1 MIKFLRRAV
10 ILLFVFVLGV
20 AGSSFLLNSETTDD
34 RSDMNDPVFP
44 EVMVDFDGNYANRMY
59 GYAQPMQSDFT
70 RDSVTPIDTSKE
82 LSFVINAYDTKVKSL
97 SYEIRTSDGSKVLEN
112 RKIKSLDKQDSY
124 LKTTIK
130 LSSDLLMNQEY
141 SLQLSLETNKGTAYY
156 YTRVVSRSNV
166 NAAQYV
172 KFASSFYE
180 KCLDKASAEDLTA
193 YLESDTSST
202 STNYTDININST
214 FAQISWGNL
223 NPQIYRK
230 GIPVVKDINET
241 TASLSVE
248 YQIAALDEDGNQE
261 IYDVTEFYR
270 MRYTET
276 RIMLLDFKRSA
287 SQVFEE
293 SSISISD
300 KGLLLGVR
308 EKNVEYMMNENAGVL
323 AFVQEG
329 DLWSYSPDDGKFSRI
344 FSFRKETDGDFRDS
358 RYQHNIKI
366 IRVEDNGDVDF
377 VLYGYMNRG
386 VHEGYE
392 GLVVYHFNSDKN
404 VVEEKAFIP
413 ISESYEFLK
422 RDLGK
427 LSYVNEQ
434 NELFLLFAQNL
445 YKVDIEG
452 NSYEIL
458 EEGIKYDNFVAS
470 DNNDHAAWLV
480 TEGDSKG
487 CIREI
492 DFDTKKTRTIT
503 CEEGQRLRTAGF
515 INEDLVYGILQ
526 KSDILTDSNGHRS
539 EGIQTLRIEDFD
551 GNVKKEYYRDGLY
564 ITNISVG
571 NTLIEFELS
580 AKSGDTY
587 TVQKKDTIMNNGKAT
602 ANNVKIELISA
613 SRTGV
618 RVKLVLSETAQT
630 ENPLAFYAK
639 ISNTKEE
646 FINLDKQIPQESTYY
661 VYARGGLDSTWTD
674 PAKAVQRADEQGGVV
689 LNRAQQY
696 VWERG
701 NKKTKIQLDTMEIPD
716 IVLEGTLDKKILKKK
731 LRKTGTVIDL
741 SGCSL
746 DSVLYEVSAQRPVI
760 AKTGDNT
767 SVVIVGYDEYNTYLY
782 DPVKKETYPYG
793 MNDSTDLFQKAGNI
807 FITYIEAVQA
817 VQE

>member
-344 FSFRKETDGDFRDS
+344 FSFRKETDRF
-358 RYQHNIKI
+358 Q
-366 IRVEDNGDVDF
+366 
-377 VLYGYMNRG
+377 
-386 VHEGYE
+386 
-392 GLVVYHFNSDKN
+392 
-404 VVEEKAFIP
+404 
-413 ISESYEFLK
+413 
-422 RDLGK
+422 
-427 LSYVNEQ
+427 
-434 NELFLLFAQNL
+434 
-445 YKVDIEG
+445 
-452 NSYEIL
+452 
-458 EEGIKYDNFVAS
+458 
-470 DNNDHAAWLV
+470 
-480 TEGDSKG
+480 
-487 CIREI
+487 
-492 DFDTKKTRTIT
+492 
-503 CEEGQRLRTAGF
+503 GF
-515 INEDLVYGILQ
+515 
-526 KSDILTDSNGHRS
+526 
-539 EGIQTLRIEDFD
+539 
-551 GNVKKEYYRDGLY
+551 
-564 ITNISVG
+564 
-571 NTLIEFELS
+571 
-580 AKSGDTY
+580 
-587 TVQKKDTIMNNGKAT
+587 
-602 ANNVKIELISA
+602 
-613 SRTGV
+613 
-618 RVKLVLSETAQT
+618 
-630 ENPLAFYAK
+630 
-639 ISNTKEE
+639 
-646 FINLDKQIPQESTYY
+646 QIP
-661 VYARGGLDSTWTD
+661 A
-674 PAKAVQRADEQGGVV
+674 
-689 LNRAQQY
+689 
-696 VWERG
+696 
-701 NKKTKIQLDTMEIPD
+701 
-716 IVLEGTLDKKILKKK
+716 
-731 LRKTGTVIDL
+731 
-741 SGCSL
+741 
-746 DSVLYEVSAQRPVI
+746 
-760 AKTGDNT
+760 
-767 SVVIVGYDEYNTYLY
+767 
-782 DPVKKETYPYG
+782 
-793 MNDSTDLFQKAGNI
+793 
-807 FITYIEAVQA
+807 
-817 VQE
+817 

>member
-1 MIKFLRRAV
+1 MIKGIVLAV
-10 ILLFVFVLGV
+10 FFAGALLISNYVMNRGTDDKIMTMGEPTLPVVSFTVSGQEINLLSGYVDQMDVTAMRDTITPLESNGTLQAEIAENGNKISKISYKVYSLDGADTYAEGKVKEEDGKVTLELGTALDQSAQEAVLKLTLTLGSGEAQKKVNYFTRIEKPDEITAWKCLTFAKDFHAKALDQSDEDTLSMYLEPGEESDNTTYQTVNIHSDITHIQWGDLNPEIVGDVQWSLKESNSVYTSILAKYQVRCQDDKEETARYNVKEFFRIRSVGDTIYLLDYNRDLQEVFSSRSVMDQKGILLGIVPEDVPY
-20 AGSSFLLNSETTDD
+20 ET
-34 RSDMNDPVFP
+34 N
-44 EVMVDFDGNYANRMY
+44 
-59 GYAQPMQSDFT
+59 
-70 RDSVTPIDTSKE
+70 
-82 LSFVINAYDTKVKSL
+82 
-97 SYEIRTSDGSKVLEN
+97 
-112 RKIKSLDKQDSY
+112 KQDS
-124 LKTTIK
+124 I
-130 LSSDLLMNQEY
+130 
-141 SLQLSLETNKGTAYY
+141 
-156 YTRVVSRSNV
+156 
-166 NAAQYV
+166 
-172 KFASSFYE
+172 
-180 KCLDKASAEDLTA
+180 
-193 YLESDTSST
+193 
-202 STNYTDININST
+202 
-214 FAQISWGNL
+214 
-223 NPQIYRK
+223 
-230 GIPVVKDINET
+230 
-241 TASLSVE
+241 
-248 YQIAALDEDGNQE
+248 
-261 IYDVTEFYR
+261 
-270 MRYTET
+270 
-276 RIMLLDFKRSA
+276 
-287 SQVFEE
+287 
-293 SSISISD
+293 
-300 KGLLLGVR
+300 
-308 EKNVEYMMNENAGVL
+308 L
-323 AFVQEG
+323 AFVQNRT
-329 DLWSYSPDDGKFSRI
+329 LWMYNKKNEELTKV
-344 FSFRKETDGDFRDS
+344 FSFAEEDTQDVRSLND
-358 RYQHNIKI
+358 QHAVRIISMDDHGNIAFA
-366 IRVEDNGDVDF
+366 V
-377 VLYGYMNRG
+377 YGYMNRG

-492 DFDTKKTRTIT
+492 DFDTKKIRTIT
-503 CEEGQRLRTAGF
+503 YEKGQRLRTAGF

-551 GNVKKEYYRDGLY
+551 GNVKKEYHRDGLY

-587 TVQKKDTIMNNGKAT
+587 TVQKKDTIMNNGKAA

-646 FINLDKQIPQESTYY
+646 FISLDKQIPQESTYY

-701 NKKTKIQLDTMEIPD
+701 NMKTQLTLNTTDIPEI
-716 IVLEGTLDKKILKKK
+716 IRTASLDVQNLQNGLGDSAK
-731 LRKTGTVIDL
+731 VVNL

-746 DSVLYEVSAQRPVI
+746 ENVLYEVSAQRAVI
-760 AKTGDNT
+760 AKTGADS
-767 SVVIVGYDEYNTYLY
+767 SVVIVGYDQYNTYLL
-782 DPVKKETYPYG
+782 DPSTGEVKPYG
-793 MNDSTDLFQKAGNI
+793 MNDSTALFESAGNV
-807 FITYIEAVQA
+807 FLTYIENVT
-817 VQE
+817 E